1 MIEEMKQTRWICIVI
16 ILALTLSACGA
27 GESAQPIPT
36 VVLAGGAANNSST
49 PSAPQSSSSGNV
61 AASGIVV
68 PAQDAQLAFA
78 LAGNVKKVYVTE
90 GDQVKAGDLL
100 AELDNA
106 LVQIE
111 VDQAQ
116 RTVRELTSPAAIA
129 AAEQAVANAQKAH
142 EDAKKKVDSLNY
154 RQANQS
160 DIDYY
165 EAQLVLAQK
174 ALDYAKDAYNQTSR
188 LSSADP
194 ARAKATTNLYNT
206 QKAYNIAVSNLDW
219 FTNKPSENDV
229 ALANANLD
237 SASAAWQEAQ
247 WYASELKDE
256 TIPADATGIQ
266 LAQLQQ
272 ARDNLKAAQ
281 NKLERTRLLAPFS
294 GTLTAVNVIAG
305 EYVAPGQTL
314 IAISDVT
321 NLRVTTTDLS
331 ERDIA
336 NVSVGQNVTVFVEA
350 LNAEVSGQVLL
361 ISAVAD
367 TLGGDVVYKTT
378 ITLNELPAGIRAG
391 MSVTVQYEP

>member
-1 MIEEMKQTRWICIVI
+1 MKQTRWICIVI

-165 EAQLVLAQK
+165 EAQLVLAQR

>member
-1 MIEEMKQTRWICIVI
+1 MKQTRWICIVI